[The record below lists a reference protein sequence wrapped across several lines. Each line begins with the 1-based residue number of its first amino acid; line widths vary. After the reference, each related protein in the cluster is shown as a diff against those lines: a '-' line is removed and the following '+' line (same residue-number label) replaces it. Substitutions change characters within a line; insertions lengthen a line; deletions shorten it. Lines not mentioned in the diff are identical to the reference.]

1 MKLWL
6 TIAFALVFFSG
17 CNSGKY
23 NTMLQNKNAK
33 QRLLIQQ
40 QQAQIATLQQEL
52 KKRLA
57 RKNRRSKTIPQAPKK
72 NIKLKKVED
81 NNYSSG
87 YMYPGAKKKKKTPVV
102 KVATVATNVATT
114 NTPNTSSAMNKAA
127 CIAMIGQAKFD
138 KYTQMFGGEAGSIK
152 RCKMLKAMR

>member
-23 NTMLQNKNAK
+23 NTMLRNKNAK
-33 QRLLIQQ
+33 QLFLIKQ
-40 QQAQIATLQQEL
+40 QQAKIAMLEQKL
-52 KKRLA
+52 KESSTRRKRK
-57 RKNRRSKTIPQAPKK
+57 RKVFTIPSAPKK

-81 NNYSSG
+81 NNYSSK
-87 YMYPGAKKKKKTPVV
+87 YMYPETKKKKPAIKL
-102 KVATVATNVATT
+102 AAADTNI
-114 NTPNTSSAMNKAA
+114 SSADNKISTTMNKAS